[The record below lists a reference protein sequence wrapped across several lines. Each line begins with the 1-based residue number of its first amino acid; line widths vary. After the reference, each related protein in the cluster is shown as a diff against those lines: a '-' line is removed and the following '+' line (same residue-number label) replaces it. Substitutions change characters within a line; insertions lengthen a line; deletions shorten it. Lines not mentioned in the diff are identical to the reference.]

1 VVNVRLGRGLSPKRA
16 DSFVASRLD
25 IEPEDAECTYTLD
38 GDLYVA
44 RGPFAV
50 ELGPALEIVKTTD
63 GG

>member
-1 VVNVRLGRGLSPKRA
+1 
-16 DSFVASRLD
+16 
-25 IEPEDAECTYTLD
+25 LD

-50 ELGPALEIVKTTD
+50 ELGPALEIVKTKD